1 MVGSRGVMIRSGFG
15 MVGSRGGVVG
25 SRGGMVGSGSGV
37 VGSGS
42 GVIRFF
48 LRIDR
53 CSLISNLCDI
63 SVIMISSVG
72 HVLSSTVRKVYRVGS
87 LNSFTITSLMSVEGS
102 FRVVISNS
110 ILIGIGL
117 WRSFILRLLI
127 GRSRV
132 VGSRLVCG
140 SRVIGFRFGV
150 IGSGMI
156 WFGFRM
162 IRGRGVDRGGV
173 IGFRGVGR
181 GRVVGFGMVDWGGV
195 IWLRGIGRGRV
206 IWLRGV
212 GRSWMVGTMMR
223 KSSRSVNSS
232 NRLLISSISMH
243 RLRSSMRLTS
253 YRGYITSMWFMYR
266 YTDSRSITM
275 LDHLMMG
282 LITQAG
288 SSQYN

>member
-1 MVGSRGVMIRSGFG
+1 MVGSRFGMIGSGFG
-15 MVGSRGGVVG
+15 MVG

-37 VGSGS
+37 
-42 GVIRFF
+42 IRFF
-48 LRIDR
+48 FRIDR
-53 CSLISNLCDI
+53 CSLISNLCNI

-72 HVLSSTVRKVYRVGS
+72 NVLSSTVRKVYRVGS

-117 WRSFILRLLI
+117 WRSFILRFLI

-195 IWLRGIGRGRV
+195 IRLRGIGRGRVIWLRGIGRGRV

-232 NRLLISSISMH
+232 NWLLISSISMH

-266 YTDSRSITM
+266 YTNSRSIAM
-275 LDHLMMG
+275 LDHLMVG
-282 LITQAG
+282 LITQAC

>member
-1 MVGSRGVMIRSGFG
+1 MVGSRFGMIGSGFG
-15 MVGSRGGVVG
+15 MVG

-37 VGSGS
+37 
-42 GVIRFF
+42 IRFF
-48 LRIDR
+48 FRIDR
-53 CSLISNLCDI
+53 CSLISNLCNI

-72 HVLSSTVRKVYRVGS
+72 HVLSSTVRKVYRVGA
-87 LNSFTITSLMSVEGS
+87 LNSFTITSLMSFEGS

-110 ILIGIGL
+110 ILIGIRL
-117 WRSFILRLLI
+117 WRSFILRFLI

-181 GRVVGFGMVDWGGV
+181 GRVVGFGMVDWGGVIRLRGIGRGRV

-266 YTDSRSITM
+266 YTNSRSITM
-275 LDHLMMG
+275 LDHLMVR

>member
-1 MVGSRGVMIRSGFG
+1 MIGSGFG
-15 MVGSRGGVVG
+15 MVG

-37 VGSGS
+37 
-42 GVIRFF
+42 IRFF
-48 LRIDR
+48 FRIDR
-53 CSLISNLCDI
+53 CSLISNLCNI

-72 HVLSSTVRKVYRVGS
+72 HVLSSTVRKVYRVGA
-87 LNSFTITSLMSVEGS
+87 LNSFTITSLMSFEGS

-110 ILIGIGL
+110 ILIGIRL
-117 WRSFILRLLI
+117 WRSFILRFLI

-181 GRVVGFGMVDWGGV
+181 GRVVGFGMVDWGGVIRLRGIGRGRV

-266 YTDSRSITM
+266 YTNSRSITM
-275 LDHLMMG
+275 LDHLMVG

>member
-1 MVGSRGVMIRSGFG
+1 MVGSRFGMIGSGFG
-15 MVGSRGGVVG
+15 MVG

-37 VGSGS
+37 
-42 GVIRFF
+42 IRFF
-48 LRIDR
+48 FRIDR
-53 CSLISNLCDI
+53 CSLISNLCNI

-72 HVLSSTVRKVYRVGS
+72 HVLSSTVRKVYRVGA
-87 LNSFTITSLMSVEGS
+87 LNSFTITSLMSFEGS

-110 ILIGIGL
+110 ILIGIRL
-117 WRSFILRLLI
+117 WRSFILRFLI

-181 GRVVGFGMVDWGGV
+181 GRVVGFGMVDWGGVIRLRGIGRGRV

-266 YTDSRSITM
+266 YTNSRSITM
-275 LDHLMMG
+275 LDHLMVG

>member
-1 MVGSRGVMIRSGFG
+1 MVGSRFGMIGSGFG
-15 MVGSRGGVVG
+15 MVG

-37 VGSGS
+37 
-42 GVIRFF
+42 IRFF
-48 LRIDR
+48 FRIDR
-53 CSLISNLCDI
+53 CSLISNLCNI

-72 HVLSSTVRKVYRVGS
+72 HVLSSTVRKVYRVGA
-87 LNSFTITSLMSVEGS
+87 LNSFTITSLMSFEGS

-110 ILIGIGL
+110 ILIGIRL
-117 WRSFILRLLI
+117 WRSFILRFLI

-181 GRVVGFGMVDWGGV
+181 GRVVGFGMVDWGGGIRLRGIGRGRV

-266 YTDSRSITM
+266 YTNSRSITM
-275 LDHLMMG
+275 LDHLMVG